1 MQENYA
7 ATDSADGRRYPTFE
21 DGERSYFP
29 TRVPK
34 TLRFD
39 IDAQY
44 ARYQRFRPKAIKGI
58 IDEIDGVLAMHY
70 GFTDE
75 ELDFIIN
82 YDIPTATTRTTWR
95 RIGAACTGG
104 CGGSPSIWTRPTT
117 GRMARNSSRCSTGT
131 TTVGAICRCSRS

>member
-95 RIGAACTGG
+95 RT
-104 CGGSPSIWTRPTT
+104 PSTSCCSGETRWP
-117 GRMARNSSRCSTGT
+117 ARPWRRSR
-131 TTVGAICRCSRS
+131 RSLYPSG